1 VHSRYE
7 PANRQTTA
15 DFLVAVTD
23 PNGRIPRAG
32 ISNQPRSSAEF
43 AEYFLKSNIGAQN
56 RQEVDSYM
64 AQFVGKPALA
74 EAYKESAHAEF
85 EGANRM
91 KRYFEQADIFS
102 FGRIAD
108 SHHVAHTC

>member
-1 VHSRYE
+1 MNNVPFFPPLSFLTLHSRYE

-32 ISNQPRSSAEF
+32 ISTQPRSSTEF

-56 RQEVDSYM
+56 RQEVDAYV
-64 AQFVGKPALA
+64 AEFVGKPAVA
-74 EAYKESAHAEF
+74 EAYKESARAEF
-85 EGANRM
+85 KGSNRM
-91 KRYFEQADIFS
+91 KRYFE
-102 FGRIAD
+102 
-108 SHHVAHTC
+108 